1 MNQTQGSAP
10 LRLKIAG
17 MDCGSCAMTIE
28 NSMRQLPG
36 VRSATVS
43 FTTETMELVG
53 DAPLEAVTA
62 RLRELGYRLATE
74 TPRTEAVVERRHGLA
89 GFVDFLWSQARLR
102 IALLTTAALVLAIPL
117 LQSGPAIA
125 GIPALDWIFAAAV
138 VGVGLPIFVKGFR
151 ALLFAR
157 RVTIDLLMAIAAC
170 GALAIGETGEAVT
183 VILLY
188 TLGEALEAYSAAR
201 ARDSLRSLMSL
212 QPQEA
217 TVLREHRGGHG
228 NEPAAG
234 GHEHDGH
241 ACSGHDHDHHDHG
254 HAHAAAHDE
263 GHARASHD
271 HDHDGHAC
279 SGHGHEE
286 THTHGAAC
294 SGHEHEHQHGHG
306 HAPAVVHAK
315 IVARGAARDVT
326 GHSHAGHDHD
336 DAHAHEAGHA
346 CSGHDHADHGHEHEH
361 GEAHAHGAAHACSG
375 HDHDAHAHGHEHGHD
390 DAHAHGAAHAGG
402 GHDHAPA
409 HDHGAGHGHA
419 HAREQHQHVRGDGH
433 ADAAHGG
440 GVHYHATAVPVE
452 AVAVGETV
460 LVRPGQR
467 IPLDGVVLKGES
479 TINQSHV
486 TGESEPVLRLVGD
499 EVLAGAVNGDGA
511 LEIRVTRPAGDAT
524 IARIARL
531 VEQAQS
537 ERSPAERFIDRFARW
552 YTPAVVLVALL
563 VVLVPVLAFG
573 QPLLDTADGTRGW
586 LYRGLA
592 LLIIACPCALVIS
605 IPVTVVS
612 SLTRLANLGVLVKGG
627 AQLDALADVRAVAF
641 DKTGTLTHGKPQ
653 VTAVRAAE
661 CQHSEAVLVGC
672 GPCDEVVA
680 LAAAVERSSEHPVA
694 HAIVDAAAGRQLQ
707 HRYQPATRVVAH
719 AGRGVRGELG
729 DGVSVAVGSDRLFG
743 DGATTAA
750 SSLTATVD
758 ASRAAG
764 QTVMYVA
771 RNESIVGYIGVRD
784 AVRPASSQALAEL
797 HAATPSVAAVML
809 TGDTPQSAARVAEQV
824 GNIDAVHAG
833 LLPEQK
839 LAAIE
844 QLRDRY
850 GRVAMVGDGINDAP
864 ALARADVGIAMG
876 AGTAQ
881 AMETADVV
889 LMQDD
894 LSHVPMALRLARRSR
909 QLVKQNIALS
919 LGLKLAFLALAI
931 PGFTTLWMAVLA
943 DVGATMLVTINGMRV
958 LRES

>member
-62 RLRELGYRLATE
+62 RLRELGYRLAAE

-102 IALLTTAALVLAIPL
+102 VALLATAALLVAIPL

-138 VGVGLPIFVKGFR
+138 IGIGLPIFVKGFR

-228 NEPAAG
+228 SEAAAG

-241 ACSGHDHDHHDHG
+241 ACSGHDHEHDHGHSHAPGHAGRHG
-254 HAHAAAHDE
+254 HAHAGHDHDSHTCGGHDHDHDHKEAPGHGAARSEHEHEQAEGHAHEHGHQHGDTHEHAGHSHAHDE
-263 GHARASHD
+263 GHA
-271 HDHDGHAC
+271 
-279 SGHGHEE
+279 
-286 THTHGAAC
+286 HGAA
-294 SGHEHEHQHGHG
+294 Q
-306 HAPAVVHAK
+306 
-315 IVARGAARDVT
+315 
-326 GHSHAGHDHD
+326 
-336 DAHAHEAGHA
+336 A
-346 CSGHDHADHGHEHEH
+346 CSGHDHADH
-361 GEAHAHGAAHACSG
+361 A
-375 HDHDAHAHGHEHGHD
+375 
-390 DAHAHGAAHAGG
+390 
-402 GHDHAPA
+402 HDHAPA
-409 HDHGAGHGHA
+409 HDQGAGHGHA
-419 HAREQHQHVRGDGH
+419 RSREQQHARDDSHD
-433 ADAAHGG
+433 G

-452 AVAVGETV
+452 SVAVGETV

-467 IPLDGVVLKGES
+467 IPLDGLVLKGES

-486 TGESEPVLRLVGD
+486 TGESEPVLRVVGD

-641 DKTGTLTHGKPQ
+641 DKTGTLTHGRPQ
-653 VTAVRAAE
+653 VTAVRAAQCE
-661 CQHSEAVLVGC
+661 HTEAVLVGC
-672 GPCDEVVA
+672 DPCDEVVA

-743 DGATTAA
+743 EAATTAA
-750 SSLTATVD
+750 ASLAATVD

-784 AVRPASSQALAEL
+784 AVRLASSQALAEL
-797 HAATPSVAAVML
+797 HAANPTVAAVML

-850 GRVAMVGDGINDAP
+850 GSVAMVGDGINDAP